1 MIFVVSIQRK
11 QIMMQANRKFLPI
24 SVIILTFNEEANI
37 GACLESVTDWCD
49 DLWLVDSGS
58 TDRTLAIAATYTKQI
73 ASHSFENYA
82 SQRNWAQTALPLKH
96 QWVLH
101 LDADERITP
110 ELRTSIQNFFAK
122 GLDQQIN
129 GAIFSRRTMFMG
141 RWIKHGGHYPVYH
154 TRLFHRGKGHCEERL
169 YDQHFVVKPPV
180 KKLEGDLIDILTSD
194 LDTWSQRH
202 IRWAGL
208 EAEENFHVGPQ
219 TDQVIARLNGNPI
232 ERRRWLRTKLF
243 GRVPLFAR
251 AFGYFFYRYIMR
263 RGFLDGTEGLIFH
276 FLQACWFRFYVDA
289 KIWEM
294 RRFD

>member
-1 MIFVVSIQRK
+1 MKIMTETK
-11 QIMMQANRKFLPI
+11 QQALPI
-24 SVIILTFNEEANI
+24 SVIILTFNEEVNVC
-37 GACLESVTDWCD
+37 ACLESVAGWCD

-58 TDRTLAIAATYTKQI
+58 TDRTLALAATYTQKI
-73 ASHSFENYA
+73 TSHPFENYA
-82 SQRNWAQTALPLKH
+82 RQRNWAQTTLPLKH

-101 LDADERITP
+101 LDADERVTP
-110 ELRTSIQNFFAK
+110 ELRAAIQNFFVK
-122 GLDQQIN
+122 GLDQQVN

-154 TRLFHRGKGHCEERL
+154 TRLFRRDKGHCEERL
-169 YDQHFVVKPPV
+169 YDQHFVVELPV

-194 LDTWSQRH
+194 LDVWSQRH

-208 EAEENFHVGPQ
+208 EAEETSNVAVQ
-219 TDQVIARLNGNPI
+219 TDQVVARLNGSPI

-243 GRVPLFAR
+243 RRVPLFAR
-251 AFGYFFYRYIMR
+251 AFGYFFYRYVLR

-294 RRFD
+294 RKRAKAV

>member
-1 MIFVVSIQRK
+1 MAKEQVNAHHTNQL
-11 QIMMQANRKFLPI
+11 QPLPL
-24 SVIILTFNEEANI
+24 SVIVLTLNEEANI
-37 GACLESVTDWCD
+37 DACLQSVMNWCD

-58 TDRTLAIAATYTKQI
+58 TDRTLALAATYTKQI
-73 ASHSFENYA
+73 VSHPFENYA
-82 SQRNWAQTALPLKH
+82 SQRNWAQTALQLKH

-110 ELRTSIQNFFAK
+110 ELRAAIQDFFAK
-122 GLDQQIN
+122 GLDQQVN
-129 GAIFSRRTMFMG
+129 GAIFSRRTLFMG

-154 TRLFHRGKGHCEERL
+154 TRLFRRDRGHCEERL
-169 YDQHFVVKPPV
+169 YDQHFVVEAPV

-194 LDTWSQRH
+194 LDTWSRRH

-208 EAEENFHVGPQ
+208 EAAESCHVGSQP
-219 TDQVIARLNGNPI
+219 DQVVARLSGTPI

-251 AFGYFFYRYIMR
+251 AFGYFFYRYVLR

-294 RRFD
+294 SKSVSNQ